1 MYFTPKDGLDVE
13 VNGKK
18 LFDLCTKVL
27 KDYCL

>member
-1 MYFTPKDGLDVE
+1 MYFTPKEGLDVE
-13 VNGKK
+13 ANSKK